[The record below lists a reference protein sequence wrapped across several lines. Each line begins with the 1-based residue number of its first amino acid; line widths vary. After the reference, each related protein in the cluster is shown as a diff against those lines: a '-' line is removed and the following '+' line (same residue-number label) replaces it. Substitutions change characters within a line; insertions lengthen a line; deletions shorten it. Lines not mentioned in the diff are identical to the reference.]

1 MVWQSDLGVE
11 FLVYEENALL
21 LPCTL
26 LAYHLGDDREEPRGG
41 TPLAGIQKVWRR
53 NYLERLVKGLMI
65 GKKHIQSSRR

>member
-1 MVWQSDLGVE
+1 MWQSDLGFE

-41 TPLAGIQKVWRR
+41 TPLAGIQKHDA
-53 NYLERLVKGLMI
+53 ETT
-65 GKKHIQSSRR
+65 